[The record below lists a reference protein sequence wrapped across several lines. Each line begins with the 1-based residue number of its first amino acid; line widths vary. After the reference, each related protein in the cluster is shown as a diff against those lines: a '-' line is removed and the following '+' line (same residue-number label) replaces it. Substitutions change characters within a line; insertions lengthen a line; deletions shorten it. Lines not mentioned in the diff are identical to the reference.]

1 MYGKPCHFLVELD
14 HKEYWAI
21 NQCNMDI
28 DAAGKQRK
36 LQLNELE
43 EIRNDTFRDKMI
55 SRKDFSF
62 RQKVLFYSCFKLFL
76 GKFRSR

>member
-43 EIRNDTFRDKMI
+43 EIRMMLMKAH
-55 SRKDFSF
+55 
-62 RQKVLFYSCFKLFL
+62 
-76 GKFRSR
+76 KFTRTRLRIFVIR